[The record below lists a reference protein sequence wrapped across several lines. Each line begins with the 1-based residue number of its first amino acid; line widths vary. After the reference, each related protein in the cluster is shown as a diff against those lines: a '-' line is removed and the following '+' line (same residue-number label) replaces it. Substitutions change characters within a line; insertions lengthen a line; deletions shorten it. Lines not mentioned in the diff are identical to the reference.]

1 VRKIMLFDD
10 SVILEQF
17 IWESNVSDKDNNFKN
32 DVALYTQ
39 EDPLP
44 TVRRLSQNLD
54 IPIGSVV
61 RYILCKWAMSGSES
75 LLDLGPDMV
84 RKISDIFE
92 DAESDGTDEA
102 RLEAYNSVKAIMNWM
117 KVPLDNPNYRS

>member
-1 VRKIMLFDD
+1 MLFDD

-44 TVRRLSQNLD
+44 TVRRLSQNLE

-102 RLEAYNSVKAIMNWM
+102 RLEAYNSVKAIMSWM

>member
-1 VRKIMLFDD
+1 MLFDD

-44 TVRRLSQNLD
+44 TVRRLSQNLE

-61 RYILCKWAMSGSES
+61 RFILCKWAMSGSES

-102 RLEAYNSVKAIMNWM
+102 RLEAYNSVKAIMSWM

>member
-1 VRKIMLFDD
+1 MLFDD

-17 IWESNVSDKDNNFKN
+17 IWESNVPDKDNNFKN

-44 TVRRLSQNLD
+44 TVRRLSRNLD

-102 RLEAYNSVKAIMNWM
+102 RLEAYNSVKAIMSWM

>member
-1 VRKIMLFDD
+1 MSSDD
-10 SVILEQF
+10 SVTLEQF
-17 IWESNVSDKDNNFKN
+17 IWKSDVSDKDNNFKN

-44 TVRRLSQNLD
+44 TVTRLSQNLGM
-54 IPIGSVV
+54 PIGAVV

-84 RKISDIFE
+84 KKIAAILD
-92 DAESDGTDEA
+92 DAESEGTDEA
-102 RLEAYNSVKAIMNWM
+102 RLEAYDSVKAIMSWM
-117 KVPLDNPNYRS
+117 KVPLDNPNYRG

>member
-1 VRKIMLFDD
+1 MPNDNSIT
-10 SVILEQF
+10 LEQF
-17 IWESNVSDKDNNFKN
+17 IWDSDPSDKDNNFKN

-44 TVRRLSQNLD
+44 TVIRLSRNLD
-54 IPIGSVV
+54 IPMGSIV

-84 RKISDIFE
+84 KKISDIF
-92 DAESDGTDEA
+92 DTAESVGTDQEK
-102 RLEAYNSVKAIMNWM
+102 LKAYRTVKEIMSWM
-117 KVPLDNPNYRS
+117 KVPLDNPDYRN

>member
-1 VRKIMLFDD
+1 MPNDNSIT
-10 SVILEQF
+10 LEQF
-17 IWESNVSDKDNNFKN
+17 IWDSDPSDKDNNFKN

-44 TVRRLSQNLD
+44 TVRRLSQNLE

-102 RLEAYNSVKAIMNWM
+102 RSEAYNSVKAIMSWM

>member
-1 VRKIMLFDD
+1 MSFGD
-10 SVILEQF
+10 SVTLEQF
-17 IWESNVSDKDNNFKN
+17 IWESDDSDKDNNFKN

-44 TVRRLSQNLD
+44 TVQRLSQNLD

-84 RKISDIFE
+84 KKIADIFD
-92 DAESDGTDEA
+92 DAESEGTDEA
-102 RLEAYNSVKAIMNWM
+102 RLEAYDSVKAIMSWM
-117 KVPLDNPNYRS
+117 KVPLDNPNYRG

>member
-1 VRKIMLFDD
+1 MSSDD
-10 SVILEQF
+10 SVTLEQF
-17 IWESNVSDKDNNFKN
+17 IWKSDVSDKDNNFKN

-44 TVRRLSQNLD
+44 TVTRLSQNLRM
-54 IPIGSVV
+54 PIGAVV

-84 RKISDIFE
+84 KKIAAIFD
-92 DAESDGTDEA
+92 DAESEGTDEA
-102 RLEAYNSVKAIMNWM
+102 RLEAYDSVKAIMSWM
-117 KVPLDNPNYRS
+117 KVPLDNPNYRG

>member
-1 VRKIMLFDD
+1 MSSDD
-10 SVILEQF
+10 SVTLEQF
-17 IWESNVSDKDNNFKN
+17 IWKSDASDKDNNFKN

-44 TVRRLSQNLD
+44 TVTRLSQNLGM
-54 IPIGSVV
+54 PIGAVV

-84 RKISDIFE
+84 KKIAAILD
-92 DAESDGTDEA
+92 DAESEGTDEA
-102 RLEAYNSVKAIMNWM
+102 RLEAYDSVMAIMSWM
-117 KVPLDNPNYRS
+117 KVPLDNPNYRG

>member
-1 VRKIMLFDD
+1 MLFDD

-44 TVRRLSQNLD
+44 TVKRLSQNLE

-102 RLEAYNSVKAIMNWM
+102 RLEAYNSVKAIMSWM